1 MNLAKLVDVLPE
13 SVFTEVNSNLELSK
27 FNLIW
32 DADKSP
38 SGITTV
44 AITLSACS
52 SIIIVPFIVNCA
64 PDTPSNDDIFDIPE

>member
-1 MNLAKLVDVLPE
+1 M
-13 SVFTEVNSNLELSK
+13 NSNLELSK

-52 SIIIVPFIVNCA
+52 STIIVPFIVNCA
-64 PDTPSNDDIFDIPE
+64 LDTP